1 LSGLTNV
8 IGRILLYTVIA
19 ALGVFVL
26 TSTFALEHGGG
37 FTSARPPV
45 SVHDLRLLPEAY
57 RGKTVSTEGTLDY
70 SPDLKQYAVVDS
82 DQQAVVVTDYDESV
96 LDGMVGR
103 TVIVTGKFDVDPDV
117 GVFITID
124 SIGLAE

>member
-1 LSGLTNV
+1 
-8 IGRILLYTVIA
+8 LYTVIA

-37 FTSARPPV
+37 YTSSRPAV

-57 RGKTVSTEGTLDY
+57 RGKTVTTEGTLHY
-70 SPDLKQYAVVDS
+70 STDLKQYEVVDA
-82 DQQAVVVTDYDESV
+82 DQQAVVVTDYDETV

-103 TVIVTGKFDVDPDV
+103 TVIVTGTFDVDPHR
-117 GVFITID
+117 GIYIAID
-124 SIGLAE
+124 SIGFAE